1 MDLIGE
7 TVGHIRIR
15 RLIGEGGMGAVYAG
29 FDEKLR
35 REVAVKAIR
44 ADRVDGET
52 RARLLREARLLS
64 QLDHP
69 NICRIHDYLEGESSD
84 YLVLELIRGEELRR
98 ALDEGLDPALKL
110 RIAEQV
116 ARTLAAAHAKG
127 IIHRDLKPANVMLT
141 TEVEG
146 PGVGVKVLDFGL
158 ARSEQPN
165 PGEWQT
171 GDFAPIDEAEA
182 SLLWSERASGR
193 SSGEPAAVA
202 RAVERSRLQSVL
214 GTVSSM
220 SPEQARGEPATAAS
234 DAYSLGLLLQELF
247 TGRAPYES
255 GLSHE
260 LLLIKAAEG
269 DTLPASGAG
278 PDLATLI
285 NRLKSLAPEA
295 RPTAVEAAER
305 LGWIR
310 RRPQRRLGW
319 IAATAAAAVIVLG
332 GLGYTLDLRWQRDR
346 AVAAQVQAEAARRAA
361 EQIVA
366 GAADALEETLESRR
380 HAFGSEHPEV
390 ARSHQDLARL
400 YQRTGDRDQAK
411 RHYRRALEILLARGL
426 LAEARPIADK
436 LVAEGWSDPEML
448 ELCRE
453 HGLRLSS

>member
-15 RLIGEGGMGAVYAG
+15 ELIGEGGMGAVYAG

-44 ADRVDGET
+44 ADRVDDET

-69 NICRIHDYLEGESSD
+69 NICRIHGYIEGETSD
-84 YLVLELIRGEELRR
+84 FLILEMIRGKELRR

-110 RIAEQV
+110 RIGEQV
-116 ARTLAAAHAKG
+116 AQTLAAAHAKG

-141 TEVEG
+141 TG
-146 PGVGVKVLDFGL
+146 GAGSGVGVKVLDFGL
-158 ARSEQPN
+158 ARSEQPL

-171 GDFAPIDEAEA
+171 GDFAPVDAAEA
-182 SLLWSERASGR
+182 ARQQVQGGA
-193 SSGEPAAVA
+193 GEAVA
-202 RAVERSRLQSVL
+202 RQRSRLRSVL

-234 DAYSLGLLLQELF
+234 DVYSLGLLLQEVLA
-247 TGRAPYES
+247 GQRPYES

-269 DTLPASGAG
+269 DTLPVAG
-278 PDLATLI
+278 VGPELAALI

-295 RPTAVEAAER
+295 RPTAVEVAER
-305 LGWIR
+305 LRWIR
-310 RRPQRRLGW
+310 RRPRRRMGW
-319 IAATAAAAVIVLG
+319 IAASSAAAVFVAG
-332 GLGYTLDLRWQRDR
+332 GLGYVLDLRWQRDR
-346 AVAAQVQAEAARRAA
+346 AVAAQTQAEAAQQAA

-366 GAADALEETLESRR
+366 EAVDALEETLASRR
-380 HAFGSEHPEV
+380 HSFGSEHPEV
-390 ARSHQDLARL
+390 ARSHQDLARF
-400 YQRTGDRDQAK
+400 YQRTGALDQAH
-411 RHYRRALEILLARGL
+411 RHYRRAPEILLAQGL
-426 LAEARPIADK
+426 PAAARPIADK

-448 ELCRE
+448 ELCRQ
-453 HGLRLSS
+453 HGLRIP

>member
-15 RLIGEGGMGAVYAG
+15 ELIGEGGMGAVYSG

-69 NICRIHDYLEGESSD
+69 NICRIHDYIEGESSD
-84 YLVLELIRGEELRR
+84 FLVLELIRGKELRR

-110 RIAEQV
+110 RLAEQV

-141 TEVEG
+141 TG
-146 PGVGVKVLDFGL
+146 GDGQGVRVKVLDFGL
-158 ARSEQPN
+158 ARSERPR

-171 GDFAPIDEAEA
+171 GDFTPADAADAARQWAEGNA
-182 SLLWSERASGR
+182 G
-193 SSGEPAAVA
+193 GETLAV
-202 RAVERSRLQSVL
+202 RYRSRLRSVL

-234 DAYSLGLLLQELF
+234 DVYSLGLLLQEVF
-247 TGRAPYES
+247 TGRAPYEP

-269 DTLPASGAG
+269 DTLPVDGVG
-278 PDLATLI
+278 PELQALI
-285 NRLKSLAPEA
+285 HRLKSLAPEA
-295 RPTAVEAAER
+295 RPTAVEAAGR
-305 LGWIR
+305 LRWIR
-310 RRPQRRLGW
+310 RRPRRRLGW
-319 IAATAAAAVIVLG
+319 IAASSAVAVIVLG
-332 GLGYTLDLRWQRDR
+332 GLGYILDLRWQRDR
-346 AVAAQVQAEAARRAA
+346 AIAAQAEAEAARLTA

-390 ARSHQDLARL
+390 ARSHQDLARF
-400 YQRTGDRDQAK
+400 YQRTGDLDQAR
-411 RHYRRALEILLARGL
+411 RHYRRALEILLAQGL
-426 LAEARPIADK
+426 AAEARPIADK

-448 ELCRE
+448 ELYRQ
-453 HGLRLSS
+453 HGLRIP